1 MIEHSKEASK
11 TSMIGQTKSKTQKI
25 VFAAILAAIYSAI
38 TVSLSFLSYG
48 PIQFRIAEGLT
59 VLPYFSPYAIY
70 GLFIGCI
77 ASNIISPMGLP
88 DLIFGSLATLI
99 AAIVTYYIGKS
110 NLKYKK
116 YLAPLPS
123 VIVNAFVIG
132 TMLKLLYVKD
142 MPLYLNMLYVGI
154 GQLVCCYGVGLP
166 LMSVMENNE
175 VLKDFFK

>member
-1 MIEHSKEASK
+1 MVENSKEASK
-11 TSMIGQTKSKTQKI
+11 TSVIAQTKSKTQKI

-38 TVSLSFLSYG
+38 TIMLSFFSYG
-48 PIQFRIAEGLT
+48 PVQFRIAEGLT

-77 ASNIISPMGLP
+77 TSNIISPMGIP

-99 AAIVTYYIGKS
+99 AAIITYYIGRS
-110 NLKYKK
+110 NLHYKK

-123 VIVNAFVIG
+123 VIVNAVVIG

-154 GQLVCCYGVGLP
+154 GQLVCCYGIGLP
-166 LMSVMENNE
+166 LISIIEKNKVLNN
-175 VLKDFFK
+175 FFK